1 MVGGAKLQTMV
12 VEWSKQSSN
21 LFYSLFMIVLV
32 LYASYAEKVPMEW
45 RWQLSTPIG
54 RALLLLLLYIV
65 MAVGGWIPGLLFAI
79 AIALTWSNRPL
90 AKPMGVVDEELGVD
104 RVLTFGEGF
113 ENEKE
118 KKEGFQDNVKK
129 TKVQGHRWFVERV
142 LHENP
147 RRIIQDRISTFA
159 VQDDNQN
166 GTGRTS
172 K

>member
-1 MVGGAKLQTMV
+1 MVGGAKLQSMV

-45 RWQLSTPIG
+45 RWQLSSPIG

-65 MAVGGWIPGLLFAI
+65 MSVGGWIPGLLFGI

-90 AKPMGVVDEELGVD
+90 AKPTGVQDEELGQ
-104 RVLTFGEGF
+104 TFSERF

-118 KKEGFQDNVKK
+118 KTEGFQDNVKR
-129 TKVQGHRWFVERV
+129 TKVQGHRWFVERI

>member
-1 MVGGAKLQTMV
+1 MVGGAKLQTMIM
-12 VEWSKQSSN
+12 EWSKQSSN
-21 LFYSLFMIVLV
+21 LFYTIFMIVLV

-90 AKPMGVVDEELGVD
+90 AKPTGVPE
-104 RVLTFGEGF
+104 EGF
-113 ENEKE
+113 EDKEEE

-147 RRIIQDRISTFA
+147 RRIVQDRISTFA
-159 VQDDNQN
+159 VQDDNQS